1 MSNNFKSW
9 IQATKNDTK
18 NLELTKTFL
27 RVLLLSTDNEVV
39 EHYSEITLL
48 LNYLESDETEVSR
61 HVEISTANILKLL
74 AGGID
79 PENSFQLT
87 NLRNSFKEK
96 FNSK

>member
-1 MSNNFKSW
+1 MSNDFKSW

-27 RVLLLSTDNEVV
+27 RVLLLSTEDEVV

-74 AGGID
+74 SG
-79 PENSFQLT
+79 NSDTKNSLELP
-87 NLRNSFKEK
+87 NIRKSFKEK
-96 FNSK
+96 NTSN